1 MLPRA
6 GLYPGSDLANRRN
19 VWMFSF
25 LPPRLAE
32 SGGLAPQ
39 PVSRPICFRNSVRA
53 SADSL
58 SKMAE
63 DGRHARQS
71 VFTDPTHFQCGLG
84 LAQFVLQNGP
94 RGGSCTRT
102 YDVRSVA
109 GCLLP
114 HAEKLVR
121 PPGFAPGL
129 FLVRTEADCLVAD
142 GRVASVTG
150 IAPACIRLEDGALIC
165 SRHTEK
171 KLKMVPAAF
180 CQPAEHLRPHPS
192 EGCALITELRGRK

>member
-1 MLPRA
+1 MRLSRLPGPFA
-6 GLYPGSDLANRRN
+6 FGATPA
-19 VWMFSF
+19 
-25 LPPRLAE
+25 RL
-32 SGGLAPQ
+32 SG
-39 PVSRPICFRNSVRA
+39 
-53 SADSL
+53 SL

-71 VFTDPTHFQCGLG
+71 VFTAPTHFQCGLG

-114 HAEKLVR
+114 HAEKVVR

-165 SRHTEK
+165 SRHTEITL
-171 KLKMVPAAF
+171 KLVPTAGISPAASSF
-180 CQPAEHLRPHPS
+180 GEMRS
-192 EGCALITELRGRK
+192 DN